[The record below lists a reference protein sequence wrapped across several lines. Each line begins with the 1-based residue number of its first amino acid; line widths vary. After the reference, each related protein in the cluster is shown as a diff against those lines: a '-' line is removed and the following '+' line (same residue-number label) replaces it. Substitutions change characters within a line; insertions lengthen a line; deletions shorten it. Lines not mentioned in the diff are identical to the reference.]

1 MRAATGAWWSG
12 PPRGVALRTVYEM
25 HAAAA
30 MRLAAAGVPSPE
42 ADAWRLMEAATGSS
56 RSALLLSGAQP
67 LDSAAAERLALLVA
81 KRAARVPL
89 QHILGS
95 ADFYGL
101 ELAVDGRVLVP
112 RPETERLV
120 ELVLHELARHGSAR
134 QDSARRTMTRFAG
147 STPQLV
153 IDVGTGSGAVALAVK
168 AERPDT
174 QVWGTDVSD
183 DALAVARGNAARL
196 GLDVGFVR
204 SDLLQDDAA
213 AALARRATA
222 LVANLPYLPETD
234 RANLQPEA
242 VADPPGALF
251 AADGGLALAA
261 RLADQAWSTLPRGAL
276 LALELDPRNVR
287 GLAARLGGWEDVRVE
302 QDLAGRE
309 RFLVA
314 RR

>member
-1 MRAATGAWWSG
+1 MTS
-12 PPRGVALRTVYEM
+12 RTVPEA
-25 HAAAA
+25 HTAAAKQ
-30 MRLAAAGVPSPE
+30 LAAAGVPSPE
-42 ADAWRLMEAATGSS
+42 ADAWRLLEAATGWG
-56 RSALLLSGAQP
+56 RSALLLNGAEP
-67 LDSAAAERLALLVA
+67 LDDAAVERLTLLVER
-81 KRAARVPL
+81 RAARVPL

-120 ELVLHELARHGSAR
+120 ELVLHELARQDLAR
-134 QDSARRTMTRFAG
+134 HDSARHDSARSAG
-147 STPQLV
+147 STPQLM

-168 AERPDT
+168 AERPGT
-174 QVWGTDVSD
+174 QVVGTDISE
-183 DALAVARGNAARL
+183 DALTVARGNAARL
-196 GLDVGFVR
+196 GLEVGFAR
-204 SDLLQDDAA
+204 SDLLREEAV
-213 AALARRATA
+213 AALARRAA
-222 LVANLPYLPETD
+222 VLAANLPYLPETD
-234 RANLQPEA
+234 RGSLQPEA
-242 VADPPGALF
+242 AADPPGALF

-261 RLADQAWSTLPRGAL
+261 RLAEQAWSTLPRGAV

-287 GLAARLGGWEDVRVE
+287 GLAVRLGGWEDVRVE

>member
-1 MRAATGAWWSG
+1 
-12 PPRGVALRTVYEM
+12 
-25 HAAAA
+25 
-30 MRLAAAGVPSPE
+30 
-42 ADAWRLMEAATGSS
+42 MEAATGSS

-67 LDSAAAERLALLVA
+67 LDSAAAERLALLVE

-120 ELVLHELARHGSAR
+120 ELVLHELAR
-134 QDSARRTMTRFAG
+134 QTMTHFAG

-196 GLDVGFVR
+196 GLDVGFMR
-204 SDLLQDDAA
+204 SDLLRDDAA

-222 LVANLPYLPETD
+222 LVANLPYLPEAD

-261 RLADQAWSTLPRGAL
+261 RLADQAWSALPRGAL

>member
-1 MRAATGAWWSG
+1 MAS
-12 PPRGVALRTVYEM
+12 RTVPEA
-25 HAAAA
+25 HTAAAKQ
-30 MRLAAAGVPSPE
+30 LAAAGVPSPE
-42 ADAWRLMEAATGSS
+42 ADAWRLLEAATGWS
-56 RSALLLSGAQP
+56 RSALLLNGAEP
-67 LDSAAAERLALLVA
+67 LDDAAVERLTLLVER
-81 KRAARVPL
+81 RAARVPL

-120 ELVLHELARHGSAR
+120 ELVLHELARQDLASH
-134 QDSARRTMTRFAG
+134 DSARSAG
-147 STPQLV
+147 STPQLM

-168 AERPDT
+168 AERPGT
-174 QVWGTDVSD
+174 QVVGTDISE
-183 DALAVARGNAARL
+183 DALTVARGNAARL
-196 GLDVGFVR
+196 GLEVGFAR
-204 SDLLQDDAA
+204 SDLLREEAV
-213 AALARRATA
+213 AALARRAA
-222 LVANLPYLPETD
+222 VLAANLPYLPETD
-234 RANLQPEA
+234 RGSLQPEA
-242 VADPPGALF
+242 AADPPGALF

-261 RLADQAWSTLPRGAL
+261 RLAEQAWSTLPRGAV

-287 GLAARLGGWEDVRVE
+287 GLAVRLGGWEDVRVE

>member
-1 MRAATGAWWSG
+1 MAS
-12 PPRGVALRTVYEM
+12 RTVPEA
-25 HAAAA
+25 HTAAAKQ
-30 MRLAAAGVPSPE
+30 LAAAGVPSPE
-42 ADAWRLMEAATGSS
+42 ADAWRLLEAATGWG
-56 RSALLLSGAQP
+56 RSALLLNGAKP
-67 LDSAAAERLALLVA
+67 LDDAAVERLTLLVER
-81 KRAARVPL
+81 RAARVPL

-120 ELVLHELARHGSAR
+120 ELVLHELARQDLAR
-134 QDSARRTMTRFAG
+134 HDSARHALARSAG
-147 STPQLV
+147 SAPQLM

-168 AERPDT
+168 AERPGT
-174 QVWGTDVSD
+174 QVVGTDISE
-183 DALAVARGNAARL
+183 DALTVARGNAARL
-196 GLDVGFVR
+196 GLEVGFAR
-204 SDLLQDDAA
+204 SDLLREEAV
-213 AALARRATA
+213 AALARRAA
-222 LVANLPYLPETD
+222 VLAANLPYLPETD
-234 RANLQPEA
+234 RGSLQPEA
-242 VADPPGALF
+242 AADPPGALF

-261 RLADQAWSTLPRGAL
+261 RLAEQAWSTLPRGAV

-287 GLAARLGGWEDVRVE
+287 GLAVRLGGWEDVRVE

>member
-1 MRAATGAWWSG
+1 MAS
-12 PPRGVALRTVYEM
+12 RTVPEA
-25 HAAAA
+25 HTAAAKQ
-30 MRLAAAGVPSPE
+30 LAAAGVPSPE
-42 ADAWRLMEAATGSS
+42 ADAWRLLEAATGWS
-56 RSALLLSGAQP
+56 RSALLLNGAKP
-67 LDSAAAERLALLVA
+67 LDDAAVERLTLLVER
-81 KRAARVPL
+81 RAARVPL

-120 ELVLHELARHGSAR
+120 ELVLHELAR
-134 QDSARRTMTRFAG
+134 QDSARHDSARHDSARHALARSAG
-147 STPQLV
+147 STPQLM

-168 AERPDT
+168 AERPGT
-174 QVWGTDVSD
+174 QVVGTDISE
-183 DALAVARGNAARL
+183 DALTVARGNAARL
-196 GLDVGFVR
+196 GLEVGFAR
-204 SDLLQDDAA
+204 SDLLREEAV
-213 AALARRATA
+213 AALARRAA
-222 LVANLPYLPETD
+222 VLAANLPYLPETD
-234 RANLQPEA
+234 RGSLQPEA
-242 VADPPGALF
+242 AADPPGALF

-261 RLADQAWSTLPRGAL
+261 RLAEQAWSTLPRGAV

-287 GLAARLGGWEDVRVE
+287 GLAVRLGGWEDVRVE

>member
-1 MRAATGAWWSG
+1 MTS
-12 PPRGVALRTVYEM
+12 RTVPEA
-25 HAAAA
+25 HTAAAKQ
-30 MRLAAAGVPSPE
+30 LAAAGVPSPE
-42 ADAWRLMEAATGSS
+42 ADAWRLLEAATGWS
-56 RSALLLSGAQP
+56 RSALLLNGAEP
-67 LDSAAAERLALLVA
+67 LDDAAVERLTLLVER
-81 KRAARVPL
+81 RAARVPL

-120 ELVLHELARHGSAR
+120 ELVLHELARQDLARSAGSA
-134 QDSARRTMTRFAG
+134 
-147 STPQLV
+147 PQLM

-168 AERPDT
+168 AERPGT
-174 QVWGTDVSD
+174 QVVGTDISE
-183 DALAVARGNAARL
+183 DALTVARGNAARL
-196 GLDVGFVR
+196 GLEVGFAR
-204 SDLLQDDAA
+204 SDLLREEAV
-213 AALARRATA
+213 AALARRAA
-222 LVANLPYLPETD
+222 VLAANLPYLPETD
-234 RANLQPEA
+234 RGSLQPEA
-242 VADPPGALF
+242 AADPPGALF

-261 RLADQAWSTLPRGAL
+261 RLAEQAWSTLPRGAV

-287 GLAARLGGWEDVRVE
+287 GLAVRLGGWEDVRVE

>member
-1 MRAATGAWWSG
+1 MAS
-12 PPRGVALRTVYEM
+12 RTVPEA
-25 HAAAA
+25 HTAAAKQ
-30 MRLAAAGVPSPE
+30 LAAAGVPSPE
-42 ADAWRLMEAATGSS
+42 ADAWRLLEAATGWG
-56 RSALLLSGAQP
+56 RSALLLNGAKP
-67 LDSAAAERLALLVA
+67 LDDAAVERLTLLVER
-81 KRAARVPL
+81 RAARVPL

-120 ELVLHELARHGSAR
+120 ELVLHELARQDLASHASVRHASAR
-134 QDSARRTMTRFAG
+134 SAG
-147 STPQLV
+147 STPQLM

-168 AERPDT
+168 AERPGT
-174 QVWGTDVSD
+174 QVVGTDISE
-183 DALAVARGNAARL
+183 DALTVARGNAARL
-196 GLDVGFVR
+196 GLEVGFAR
-204 SDLLQDDAA
+204 SDLLREEAV
-213 AALARRATA
+213 AALARRAA
-222 LVANLPYLPETD
+222 VLAANLPYLPETD
-234 RANLQPEA
+234 RGSLQPEA
-242 VADPPGALF
+242 AADPPGALF

-261 RLADQAWSTLPRGAL
+261 RLAEQAWSTLPRGAV

-287 GLAARLGGWEDVRVE
+287 GLAVRLGGWEDVRVE

>member
-1 MRAATGAWWSG
+1 MAS
-12 PPRGVALRTVYEM
+12 RTVPEA
-25 HAAAA
+25 HTAAAKQ
-30 MRLAAAGVPSPE
+30 LAAAGVPSPE
-42 ADAWRLMEAATGSS
+42 ADAWRLLEAATGWS
-56 RSALLLSGAQP
+56 RSALLLNGAEP
-67 LDSAAAERLALLVA
+67 LDDAAVERLTLLVER
-81 KRAARVPL
+81 RAARVPL

-120 ELVLHELARHGSAR
+120 ELVLHELARQDLASH
-134 QDSARRTMTRFAG
+134 DSARHDSARSAG
-147 STPQLV
+147 STPQLM

-168 AERPDT
+168 AERPGT
-174 QVWGTDVSD
+174 QVVGTDISE
-183 DALAVARGNAARL
+183 DALTVARGNAARL
-196 GLDVGFVR
+196 GLEVGFAR
-204 SDLLQDDAA
+204 SDLLREEAV
-213 AALARRATA
+213 AALARRTA
-222 LVANLPYLPETD
+222 VLAANLPYLPETD
-234 RANLQPEA
+234 RGSLQPEA
-242 VADPPGALF
+242 AADPPGALF

-261 RLADQAWSTLPRGAL
+261 RLAEQAWSTLPRGAV

-287 GLAARLGGWEDVRVE
+287 GLAVRLGGWEDVRVE